1 MQVKD
6 AIQQRR
12 SIKHFDSG
20 YVMTKNEIDTLLS
33 HAILSPTAF
42 NIQNWRFVVV
52 TDKALR
58 QKIREVSWGQA
69 QVEEASLFI
78 VLVGDLMAWNKDPAR
93 YWKKAPQPVQDY
105 LVPAIHPYYDGKP
118 QVQRDEVMR
127 SCGMAAMN
135 LMLHAKSMG
144 YDSCPMDGFDFD
156 KVAELLN
163 LPKDHTP
170 AMFVCIGKGIKEAW
184 PRGGQLPLN
193 EVVIENKFK

>member
-12 SIKHFDSG
+12 SIKHFDPSH
-20 YVMTKNEIDTLLS
+20 VMTKNEIDTLLS

-93 YWKKAPQPVQDY
+93 YWKNAPQPVQDY
-105 LVPAIHPYYDGKP
+105 LVPAIRPYYDGKS

-135 LMLHAKSMG
+135 LMLNAKSMG

-156 KVAELLN
+156 KVTEILN

-193 EVVIENKFK
+193 EVVIENQFK